1 MWGEGGGGATE
12 VVGFFDNHSYKVI
25 SQMMT
30 ERVIDNRGSKSTIV
44 RTLPRNISVLILS
57 VVKEQRVYGSWQE
70 KYTLLLSR
78 CSYSCLRYILMDF
91 ERNSQIKIL
100 SKSSSIQKIETRRNY
115 SLNIISLKEQQ
126 SSKISKLKLN
136 PWFVTGFID
145 GEGCFTV
152 TIRRNPRSSGVHYW
166 IETRF
171 SIGLHK
177 KDLPLLIDIQ
187 DYFDG
192 VGNIVEDKKK
202 DRVEFRVSSSK
213 ELITNIFPHL
223 DKYCLKTQK
232 YGDYLLLKK
241 IIEKKIKKILIY
253 KKL

>member
-1 MWGEGGGGATE
+1 
-12 VVGFFDNHSYKVI
+12 
-25 SQMMT
+25 MT

-44 RTLPRNISVLILS
+44 RALSRNISVLILS

-70 KYTLLLSR
+70 NYTLLLSR
-78 CSYSCLRYILMDF
+78 CFHSCLRYILMDF
-91 ERNSQIKIL
+91 ERNYQIKIL
-100 SKSSSIQKIETRRNY
+100 SKSSSIQKIDTRINY
-115 SLNIISLKEQQ
+115 SLNIIKEQQ
-126 SSKISKLKLN
+126 YLKISKLKLN

-145 GEGCFTV
+145 GEGFFTV

-187 DYFDG
+187 DYFGG

-202 DRVEFRVSSSK
+202 RSCGISRFILKRV
-213 ELITNIFPHL
+213 NY
-223 DKYCLKTQK
+223 KYISTLR
-232 YGDYLLLKK
+232 
-241 IIEKKIKKILIY
+241 
-253 KKL
+253 

>member
-1 MWGEGGGGATE
+1 
-12 VVGFFDNHSYKVI
+12 
-25 SQMMT
+25 MT
-30 ERVIDNRGSKSTIV
+30 ERLIDNRGSKSTIV
-44 RTLPRNISVLILS
+44 RALSRNISVLILS

-78 CSYSCLRYILMDF
+78 CSYSCLRYILVDF
-91 ERNSQIKIL
+91 ERNYQIKIL
-100 SKSSSIQKIETRRNY
+100 SKSSSIQKIDSRINY

-126 SSKISKLKLN
+126 SLKISKLKLN

-152 TIRRNPRSSGVHYW
+152 TIRINPRSSGVHYW

-177 KDLPLLIDIQ
+177 KDLPLLIDIK
-187 DYFDG
+187 DYFGG

-202 DRVEFRVSSSK
+202 RSRGISRFIIKRV
-213 ELITNIFPHL
+213 NY
-223 DKYCLKTQK
+223 KYISTLR
-232 YGDYLLLKK
+232 
-241 IIEKKIKKILIY
+241 
-253 KKL
+253 